1 VGIGAVILVTPAD
14 RGAIASCPEVE
25 GECGVVLVRRRFEP
39 MAGHWSLPGGMLEV
53 GETLHA
59 GVAREVLEETGL
71 AVSVGPVVEVVDRIT
86 LDDDGRVRHH
96 YVVIDYLCRPAGG
109 VLGAASDA
117 SEIAVADPGRL
128 APFGVTEQIVA
139 VVDRALEL
147 AGFRQKPGGFAP
159 PDPPT
164 SSLAGTP

>member
-1 VGIGAVILVTPAD
+1 MILVTPDD
-14 RGAIASCPEVE
+14 RAAIPGCPEVE

-53 GETLHA
+53 GETLAA

-71 AVSVGPVVEVVDRIT
+71 TVSVGPVVEVVDRIT
-86 LDDDGRVRHH
+86 LDDDRRVRHH

-117 SEIAVADPGRL
+117 SEVALADPGRL
-128 APFGVTEQIVA
+128 GAFGVTEQVEA
-139 VVDRALEL
+139 VVARGLEL
-147 AGFRQKPGGFAP
+147 AGFNTCRFRE
-159 PDPPT
+159 
-164 SSLAGTP
+164 GTRSR

>member
-1 VGIGAVILVTPAD
+1 VILVTPAE
-14 RGAIASCPEVE
+14 RGAIAGCPEVE

-53 GETLHA
+53 GETLAA

-109 VLGAASDA
+109 VLGAGSDA
-117 SEIAVADPGRL
+117 ADVALVDPGRL
-128 APFGVTEQIVA
+128 GGFGVTAQIEA
-139 VVDRALEL
+139 VVARGLEL
-147 AGFRQKPGGFAP
+147 AGF
-159 PDPPT
+159 T
-164 SSLAGTP
+164 SCLFRERTRSR